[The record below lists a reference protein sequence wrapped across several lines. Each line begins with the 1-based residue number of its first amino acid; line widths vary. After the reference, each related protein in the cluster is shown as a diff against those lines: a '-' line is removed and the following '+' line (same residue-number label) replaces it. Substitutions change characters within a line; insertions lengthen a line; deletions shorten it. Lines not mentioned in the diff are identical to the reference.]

1 MSITVPCNGSGRPSE
16 TLATV
21 RVANTET
28 GTPFLPRKPNFLSG
42 VISSSS
48 KPLEKCFTIRLVEME
63 IPGTVCEQFIAG
75 IEPKDPRTWLIAIHD
90 ATVSIC
96 QDDAGNVPVE

>member
-1 MSITVPCNGSGRPSE
+1 MSVTVPCTSSGRPSE
-16 TLATV
+16 TLAIVGCQYSDRHTIPPPQ
-21 RVANTET
+21 AN
-28 GTPFLPRKPNFLSG
+28 LLSG

-48 KPLEKCFTIRLVEME
+48 KPLDKCFTICLAE
-63 IPGTVCEQFIAG
+63 IEVPGTGCEQLIAG

-90 ATVSIC
+90 ATVSLC